1 MNFLDNF
8 IIIDDDK
15 LNNKLCS
22 MILNKAYPA
31 AQIVDFSDPLLGLD
45 YVKTTFAASSA
56 DHHAILLLD
65 IMMPVMNA
73 WAFLEEFDKLD
84 ELTKSRIRVY
94 ILSSS
99 VDKADMNRA
108 KANKYV
114 EYYLVKPLTRESI
127 KLIVHVLNKK
137 LGWTPHD

>member
-15 LNNKLCS
+15 LNNKLCTV
-22 MILNKAYPA
+22 ILNKVYPGA
-31 AQIVDFSDPLLGLD
+31 NIVDFSDPTRGMEYLA
-45 YVKTTFAASSA
+45 TTFASSEA
-56 DHHAILLLD
+56 QHHAVLLLD

-84 ELTKSRIRVY
+84 ELTKSRIRIY

-99 VDKADMNRA
+99 VDKADMDRA
-108 KANKYV
+108 KANKHV
-114 EYYLVKPLTRESI
+114 EYYLVKPLTKESI
-127 KLIVHVLNKK
+127 KLIVHVLNRK
-137 LGWTPHD
+137 LGWTPQA

>member
-15 LNNKLCS
+15 LNNKLCTV
-22 MILNKAYPA
+22 ILNKVYPSA
-31 AQIVDFSDPLLGLD
+31 NIVSFHNPLAGFE
-45 YVKTTFAASSA
+45 YVNTTFAQSSV

-65 IMMPVMNA
+65 IMMPEMNA

-84 ELTKSRIRVY
+84 ELTKSRIRIY

-99 VDKADMNRA
+99 LDKSDMDRA
-108 KANKYV
+108 RANKYV
-114 EYYLVKPLTRESI
+114 EYYLIKPLTRESI
-127 KLIVHVLNKK
+127 KLMVHVLNKK
-137 LGWTPHD
+137 LGWTPTN

>member
-15 LNNKLCS
+15 LNNKLCTV
-22 MILNKAYPA
+22 ILNKAYPGA
-31 AQIVDFSDPLLGLD
+31 TIADFSDPVQGFE
-45 YVKTTFAASSA
+45 YVRTTFAQSPVG
-56 DHHAILLLD
+56 HHAILLLD

-84 ELTKSRIRVY
+84 ELTKSRIRIY

-99 VDKADMNRA
+99 VDKSDMDRARANR
-108 KANKYV
+108 YV

-127 KLIVHVLNKK
+127 KLMVHVLNKK
-137 LGWTPHD
+137 LGWTPHK